1 MALDDKRKR
10 GGEVAPRGNYEPTT
24 PLELTKQIELL
35 RERFNLP
42 PTMIERYYVRLDGR
56 WAILRKREAPIK
68 IYDLDPAGHAQSVAA
83 SQMLPSERLYGRRRE
98 ADDPR
103 FFQPMSVTPHELIGG

>member
-1 MALDDKRKR
+1 MALDERNS
-10 GGEVAPRGNYEPTT
+10 GGAVVPRGNYEPTT

-35 RERFNLP
+35 RERFKLP
-42 PTMIERYYVRLDGR
+42 PTMIERYYVRTDGR
-56 WAILRKREAPIK
+56 YVILRKRETPIK

-83 SQMLPSERLYGRRRE
+83 SQMLPSERIYGRRRE

-103 FFQPMSVTPHELIGG
+103 FFQPMSVTPHELTGG